1 MDSSTG
7 KPAAAPDIGVVVIGR
22 NEGERLRRC
31 LLSVLGEA
39 RQVVY
44 VDSGS
49 RDGSVDLARG
59 LGACIVDLDLSI
71 PFTAAR
77 ARNAG
82 FVLLQERAPN
92 LDLVQFVD
100 GDCEMVSGWLGSAAE
115 ALASC
120 PEVVAV
126 TGRLN
131 ERHPDRSLYNRLGEL
146 EWNAAR
152 PGEISALGGI
162 FMIRRAA
169 FQQLG
174 GFDPSIAA
182 GEEQE
187 LCQRLSRAGWKLWRL
202 GRDMAWHDL
211 DMHRFGQW
219 WRRQARGGYG
229 GLEVTLRFGIKRY
242 RANILRARFW
252 SLWPLL
258 VPLVGIGVA
267 GFAGPGPGL
276 ATALLVLGL
285 WPAQMLRIA
294 LRTRR
299 QGQPWP
305 LALAYGGFT
314 MLSFWPQMQG
324 QLRYLRDRRQGR
336 GVRLIEYKSRAGG

>member
-7 KPAAAPDIGVVVIGR
+7 KPALAPDIGVVVIGR

-31 LLSVLGEA
+31 LASVLA
-39 RQVVY
+39 QSWQVVY

-49 RDGSVDLARG
+49 SDGSAELARD
-59 LGACIVDLDLSI
+59 LGASVVDLDMSV

-82 FVLLQERAPN
+82 FDRLRERAPG

-100 GDCEMVSGWLGSAAE
+100 GDCEMVSGWMDAAAE
-115 ALASC
+115 ALAAR
-120 PEVVAV
+120 PDVVAV
-126 TGRLN
+126 NGRLN
-131 ERHPDRSLYNRLGEL
+131 ERHPEHSIYNRLGDL

-152 PGEISALGGI
+152 PGEINAIGGI
-162 FMIRRAA
+162 FMIRRSA

-174 GFDPSIAA
+174 GFDPSVAA

-187 LCQRLSRAGWKLWRL
+187 LCQRLMRQGWRLWRL
-202 GRDMAWHDL
+202 DRDMAWHDL
-211 DMHRFGQW
+211 GMRHFGQW

-229 GLEVTLRFGIKRY
+229 GLEVTLRFGIGRY

-258 VPLVGIGVA
+258 VPLAGVAVA
-267 GFAGPGPGL
+267 GFAGPGPGV
-276 ATALLVLGL
+276 AAALLVLGL

-305 LALAYGGFT
+305 LALAFGGFT

-324 QLRYLRDRRQGR
+324 QLRYLRDRRKGR
-336 GVRLIEYKSRAGG
+336 GVRLIEYKSRPGA

>member
-1 MDSSTG
+1 M
-7 KPAAAPDIGVVVIGR
+7 PATAQGVGVVVIGR

-31 LLSVLGEA
+31 LTSVLGQA

-49 RDGSVDLARG
+49 SDGSVELARS
-59 LGACIVDLDLSI
+59 LGASVVDLDLSI

-82 FVLLQERAPN
+82 FERLRERAPD

-100 GDCEMVSGWLGSAAE
+100 GDCEMISGWIDAA
-115 ALASC
+115 ANVLAERA
-120 PEVVAV
+120 EVVAV

-131 ERHPDRSLYNRLGEL
+131 ERHPDKSIYNRLGEL

-152 PGEISALGGI
+152 PGEITALGGI

-174 GFDPSIAA
+174 GFDPSVAA

-187 LCQRLSRAGWKLWRL
+187 LCQRLMRQGWRLWRL
-202 GRDMAWHDL
+202 DRDMAWHDL

-219 WRRQARGGYG
+219 WRRQSRGGYG
-229 GLEVTLRFGIKRY
+229 GLEVTLRFGIDRY

-258 VPLVGIGVA
+258 VPLSGLAGVGL
-267 GFAGPGPGL
+267 AGPGAG
-276 ATALLVLGL
+276 AAAALLTLVL

-294 LRTRR
+294 VRTRR

-336 GVRLIEYKSRAGG
+336 GVRLIEYKSHPRGGRP